1 MINMQ
6 DSSEERKN
14 TLQTKTIAAKTI
26 AVAVVIATCTAT
38 TAVFISAT
46 SALADSEA
54 NNQIDE
60 YGNRNSSTGKPD
72 GKKGNH
78 NNNRT
83 IDGSGADGNEN
94 AEGIE
99 EYSNGNRS

>member
-1 MINMQ
+1 MINIQ
-6 DSSEERKN
+6 GSSKERDN
-14 TLQTKTIAAKTI
+14 TSQTKTIAAKVI
-26 AVAVVIATCTAT
+26 AGTVVIATCTAT
-38 TAVFISAT
+38 TAGLISAT

-54 NNQIDE
+54 INQIDE
-60 YGNRNSSTGKPD
+60 YWNRSSSAGEPD

-78 NNNRT
+78 NNNRS